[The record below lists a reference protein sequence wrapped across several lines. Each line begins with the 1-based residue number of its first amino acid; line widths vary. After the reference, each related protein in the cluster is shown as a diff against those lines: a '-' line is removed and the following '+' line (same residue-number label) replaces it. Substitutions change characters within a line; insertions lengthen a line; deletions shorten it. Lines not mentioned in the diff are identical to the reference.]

1 MACVLAVTWLGFFG
15 WIGALV
21 LAIALV
27 SGLLALTAYF
37 GGGSDGLGV

>member
-1 MACVLAVTWLGFFG
+1 MLAVTWLGFFG
-15 WIGALV
+15 WIGALL

-27 SGLLALTAYF
+27 LGLLPLIAYL